1 MSGRRLAAVVL
12 MALLAAP
19 PMTSV
24 AGAAQ
29 PPSTGG
35 LQVDVDPMAACIL
48 AGEFPLFEGAI
59 VPVNGVTRAR
69 LFFRSALSQDFYY
82 VEAVQEERG
91 RWVSRLPRPRLNAGP
106 ITFYLDA
113 TKSDY
118 SQARSA
124 EGNAIV
130 VRKIEQCPQDRK
142 AAPVA
147 PGGPVSVFDV
157 AGNPVFPAGF
167 EGVTGGVAAASGG
180 VGVAASAGLGTAVGT
195 GAGFITSTAGLITLG
210 AFAVGITTI
219 VIATAEPN
227 SPSR

>member
-1 MSGRRLAAVVL
+1 MSVHRLAAVVL

-19 PMTSV
+19 PMTSM
-24 AGAAQ
+24 AATQ

-35 LQVDVDPMAACIL
+35 LQVDVDPTAACIL
-48 AGEFPLFEGAI
+48 AGEYPLFQGAI
-59 VPVNGVTRAR
+59 VPMEGVTGAR
-69 LFFRSALSQDFYY
+69 LFFRSALSPDFYY

-91 RWVSRLPRPRLNAGP
+91 RYVARLPRPRPNAGP
-106 ITFYLDA
+106 ITFYLEA
-113 TKSDY
+113 TKSDF

-167 EGVTGGVAAASGG
+167 EGVTGGMA
-180 VGVAASAGLGTAVGT
+180 AASAGLGADASSGLGAAVGA
-195 GAGFITSTAGLITLG
+195 GAGFLSSTAGLITLG
-210 AFAVGITTI
+210 AFAAGITTI
-219 VIATAEPN
+219 VIATDEPK